1 MSRRRNWRAQAAGGV
16 AWLTVELVGE
26 ERGMAARF
34 FPFCKRE
41 GRRRREWMVDVGATA
56 EVPFMRS
63 AAGQGA
69 RSRAARGG
77 HAAVFFCRGATFSFL
92 KF

>member
-1 MSRRRNWRAQAAGGV
+1 V

-77 HAAVFFCRGATFSFL
+77 HAAAFTCPGATTRRVI
-92 KF
+92 